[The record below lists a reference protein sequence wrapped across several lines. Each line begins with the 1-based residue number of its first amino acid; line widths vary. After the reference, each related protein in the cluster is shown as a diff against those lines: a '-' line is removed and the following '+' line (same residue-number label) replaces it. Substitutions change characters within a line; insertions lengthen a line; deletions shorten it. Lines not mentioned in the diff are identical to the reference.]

1 MSETVVAR
9 LRPHA
14 RALFF
19 PVLLLVAVAGAFG
32 FLSGLREQWQV
43 IAVCV
48 AAVALILAGFLIPL
62 LRWLATGYTITTR
75 RIAIRSGVLV
85 RSRQELL
92 LSRAHDITVTRTAVQ
107 AIFGS
112 GDVRLGTAIDRPIV
126 LRDVPSAT
134 LVRETLHDLM
144 EQNRMDSSIG

>member
-48 AAVALILAGFLIPL
+48 AAVALIVAGFLIPL
-62 LRWLATGYTITTR
+62 LRWLTTSYTITTR
-75 RIAIRSGVLV
+75 RIAVRSGLLV
-85 RSRQELL
+85 RSRHELL
-92 LSRAHDITVTRTAVQ
+92 LSRAHDVAVTKSALQ
-107 AIFGS
+107 SMLGS

-126 LRDVPSAT
+126 LRDVPSAS
-134 LVRETLHDLM
+134 LVSETLHDLM
-144 EQNRMDSSIG
+144 ERNRTDSSIG

>member
-1 MSETVVAR
+1 MTETVVAR
-9 LRPHA
+9 LRPHS

-19 PVLLLVAVAGAFG
+19 PILLLVVVAGAFG
-32 FLSGLREQWQV
+32 FLSGLREEWQV

-48 AAVALILAGFLIPL
+48 VAAVLIVAGFLAPL
-62 LRWLATGYTITTR
+62 TRWLTTSYTITTR

-92 LSRAHDITVTRTAVQ
+92 LSRAHDITVTRSALQ
-107 AIFGS
+107 SMFGS
-112 GDVRLGTAIDRPIV
+112 GDVRLGTAIDQPIV
-126 LRDVPSAT
+126 LRDVPSAG

-144 EQNRMDSSIG
+144 ERNRMDSSIG